1 MNVIRV
7 RRDELNQRDAGFTL
21 VELVV
26 AMLVIAIVLIAII
39 TVQAKA
45 LTTNADSQARQVSTA
60 VANQAMEQFR
70 SMPWDS
76 LRKGL
81 ASNFVSAAGG
91 DPFVTDNTLQV
102 VDAAGKIYSKPYTL
116 IVAPSS
122 NDQDLDIPR
131 PPLFTETGSNATF
144 QKTSPS
150 GNGDQYTVRA
160 YTTDD
165 KSGNA
170 NTVGLVV
177 VSSWTSRVT
186 GETLYTVLTSA
197 AYSASGCG
205 STLNAPYLA
214 ACQAA
219 FDSHGSSGQ
228 IVVGASAT
236 DTPPVGTSATRVP
249 LLPGS
254 PFYDLSM
261 STGTASSGVS
271 SLQVSTANSL
281 VSYGGTTLDDNS
293 PSTSPTVA
301 GYDKYSLK
309 ASTDTTTGAP
319 GPDTSASD
327 KVGSSSVHL
336 PVASGSWSMV
346 WRSDTTRLSDLG
358 AHTTEACSAGT
369 ETTPVGEPCADASID
384 SAPSAPAYAYLY
396 NGANEFLLAKVSDGV
411 DHAWATRFT
420 ELNGS
425 LAMGCET
432 VSDSGCVSAGASRT
446 IGNIVIGSGNWDST
460 VTSGIPDA
468 PDGLVVISNY
478 ADSIMTQR
486 GTNQP
491 ATAATTVRSGSVKY
505 WFGSGYETETLT
517 AGTDLGPIDLDPVTF
532 DGDDFVMLAEATI
545 DISPAASTIKGTGDL
560 FCKAAA
566 CAISAS
572 NGTINVT
579 VRYTI
584 TPKNPAVAPFV
595 LTVVTLI
602 NGSQAGASFK
612 EVPDASS

>member
-1 MNVIRV
+1 MSLLRA
-7 RRDELNQRDAGFTL
+7 RRYKLSQRDAGFTL
-21 VELVV
+21 VELIV
-26 AMLVIAIVLIAII
+26 AMLVIAIVMIAII
-39 TVQAKA
+39 TVQARA

-76 LRKGL
+76 LQKGL

-91 DPFVTDNTLQV
+91 DRFVVGSNLVLDDGTTYAL
-102 VDAAGKIYSKPYTL
+102 KI
-116 IVAPSS
+116 APSS
-122 NDQDLDIPR
+122 NDQDLTKPR
-131 PPLFTETGSNATF
+131 PPLFTSTGSNASL
-144 QKTSPS
+144 QTSPS
-150 GNGDQYTVRA
+150 GNGDLYTVRA
-160 YTTDD
+160 YTTVDE
-165 KSGNA
+165 SGNA

-177 VSSWTSRVT
+177 VSSWKSRVT
-186 GETLYTVLTSA
+186 GNTLHTVLTSA

-228 IVVGASAT
+228 IVVGASVT

-261 STGTASSGVS
+261 STATASSGVS

-460 VTSGIPDA
+460 VTSGIPHA

>member
-1 MNVIRV
+1 MSLLGA
-7 RRDELNQRDAGFTL
+7 RRDKLSQRDAGFTL

-39 TVQAKA
+39 TVQARA
-45 LTTNADSQARQVSTA
+45 LTTNADSQARQVATA

-91 DPFVTDNTLQV
+91 DPFVTGTTLTV
-102 VDAAGKIYSKPYTL
+102 NGETYDLK
-116 IVAPSS
+116 VAPSS
-122 NDQDLDIPR
+122 NDQDLSIPR
-131 PPLFTETGSNATF
+131 PPLFTGTGSNATL
-144 QKTSPS
+144 QTSPS

-165 KSGNA
+165 KSGNL

-186 GETLYTVLTSA
+186 GKTLYTVLTSA

-205 STLNAPYLA
+205 STLDAPYLA

-236 DTPPVGTSATRVP
+236 DTPPDVTSATRVP

-254 PFYDLSM
+254 SFYDLSM
-261 STGTASSGVS
+261 STATASSGVS

-293 PSTSPTVA
+293 PSTSPNVA
-301 GYDKYSLK
+301 GYDKYSVK

-319 GPDTSASD
+319 GPDTSASN
-327 KVGSSSVHL
+327 KVGSSSTHL
-336 PVASGSWSMV
+336 SVAGGSWSMV
-346 WRSDTTRLSDLG
+346 WRSDMTRLSDLS
-358 AHTTEACSAGT
+358 AHTTDACSTGS
-369 ETTPVGEPCADASID
+369 ENTPATEPCADAIIHEALYD
-384 SAPSAPAYAYLY
+384 PASASLWD
-396 NGANEFLLAKVSDGV
+396 GTNEFLLTKITDGV
-411 DHAWATRFT
+411 DRAWATRFT

-425 LAMGCET
+425 LAMGCGT

-468 PDGLVVISNY
+468 PDGLAVISNY

-491 ATAATTVRSGSVKY
+491 AAAAMTVRSGSMKY
-505 WFGSGYETETLT
+505 WLGSASGYKTETLT
-517 AGTDLGPIDLDPVTF
+517 AGTDLGPVVLAPVTF
-532 DGDDFVMLAEATI
+532 DGDGYVMLAEGTI
-545 DISPAASTIKGTGDL
+545 DISPAASTIKGAGDPL
-560 FCKAAA
+560 CKAAA

-572 NGTINVT
+572 NGTVNVT

-584 TPKNPAVAPFV
+584 TPDDATVAPFV
-595 LTVVTLI
+595 LTVVTVV

-612 EVPDASS
+612 EVPDASA